1 MILPHLFIEVKSDED
16 HVKVEQRSCE
26 RHRDL
31 EDKDKQKQMKKLNNR
46 LKQIKSKSK
55 NTKKK

>member
-1 MILPHLFIEVKSDED
+1 MILPHLFIEVISDED
-16 HVKVEQRSCE
+16 KVKVEQRSCE

-46 LKQIKSKSK
+46 LKQMKSKSK

>member
-1 MILPHLFIEVKSDED
+1 MILPGLFIEVISDED

-31 EDKDKQKQMKKLNNR
+31 ENKDKEKQMRNLNRR
-46 LKQIKSKSK
+46 LKQMKSKSK

>member
-1 MILPHLFIEVKSDED
+1 MILPGLFIEVISDND
-16 HVKVEQRSCE
+16 KVIVEQRYCE

-31 EDKDKQKQMKKLNNR
+31 ENKDKEKQMRNLNRR

>member
-1 MILPHLFIEVKSDED
+1 MILPGLFIEVISDND
-16 HVKVEQRSCE
+16 KVKVEQRSCE

-31 EDKDKQKQMKKLNNR
+31 ENKDKEKQMRNLNRR

>member
-1 MILPHLFIEVKSDED
+1 MIIPSLFIEIKSDD
-16 HVKVEQRSCE
+16 DKVKVEQRSCE

-31 EDKDKQKQMKKLNNR
+31 ETKDKQKQMKKLNNR
-46 LKQIKSKSK
+46 LKQMKSKSK